1 MHIWGKISHFAE
13 KLTWKWLRYL
23 CRFWVVK
30 IYFELTFRKIE
41 SKMKLLRGQGFFI
54 TSFII
59 TASAVVSVSL
69 TEYGLID
76 GLEGWSDV
84 GDWCWRQFLLMARF
98 RCWWPIFLLYP
109 TSDTNQG
116 FRDENRSDQDHQ
128 KIPNF
133 GPGRTRTK
141 KTRNF
146 EMGASGFLLST
157 CCLVESDSRICT
169 RKCLPER
176 PMCIVKQAQ

>member
-41 SKMKLLRGQGFFI
+41 SKMKLLRGQEFFI

-76 GLEGWSDV
+76 GRVMLVTDV
-84 GDWCWRQFLLMARF
+84 EDCF
-98 RCWWPIFLLYP
+98 CWWQVWDVDESPIMTVFYIGKVINITRVTKILNLAPSVRCPSAP
-109 TSDTNQG
+109 TYT
-116 FRDENRSDQDHQ
+116 
-128 KIPNF
+128 KT
-133 GPGRTRTK
+133 GRTRTTK
-141 KTRNF
+141 N
-146 EMGASGFLLST
+146 
-157 CCLVESDSRICT
+157 CT
-169 RKCLPER
+169 RKGLPGRPICL
-176 PMCIVKQAQ
+176 CIVKQAQ